1 MNREQAQLEAALA
14 QGLQADDT
22 PDLLGSAL
30 RRMADIVESG
40 RV

>member
-1 MNREQAQLEAALA
+1 MTREQAQLEAALA

-22 PDLLGSAL
+22 PDLLGGAL

-40 RV
+40 MV